1 MQKEEFL
8 SQYNILDTDLEK
20 AEIGIDELQLI
31 MNEKGFISKEDVT
44 NLAKKINKPI
54 SEIYG
59 VLTFY
64 SQFKMIPTVKYNI
77 EICTGTAC
85 YILGAEKVIEAFKK
99 ELNVELFENTPDNM
113 FRVSSVRCLGCCSLA
128 PVVSINGKIYEKVK
142 PEQVAEIIK
151 KLRQGE

>member
-1 MQKEEFL
+1 MCNRSFDD
-8 SQYNILDTDLEK
+8 STI
-20 AEIGIDELQLI
+20 IDELQLI
-31 MNEKGFISKEDVT
+31 MNEKGFISKEDV
-44 NLAKKINKPI
+44 NLLSKKINKPI

-64 SQFKMIPTVKYNI
+64 SQFKMTPTVKYNI

-142 PEQVAEIIK
+142 PEEVPEIIK